1 MIAAQPN
8 RPVQE
13 RLIAGLMRA
22 PNAVVSQVHLRSFR
36 LIWLL
41 IQLFEFLASISGIV

>member
-22 PNAVVSQVHLRSFR
+22 PNAVVSQV
-36 LIWLL
+36 LIWFGSTVL
-41 IQLFEFLASISGIV
+41 IPFFT